1 MKAVFTGSS
10 REYRQRAVQ
19 KKREAYL
26 PKRKRRASL
35 FGVPYSVLALFAIF
49 SWKFTTRCS
58 YSESI

>member
-10 REYRQRAVQ
+10 REYRQSGAE
-19 KKREAYL
+19 REAYL

-49 SWKFTTRCS
+49 S
-58 YSESI
+58 